1 MREGMGKGKDRAHPH
16 GCSSEL
22 SLPHSTTRERGLTL
36 QRTSKAMHLR
46 PRSRHHEGVNTTA
59 RL

>member
-22 SLPHSTTRERGLTL
+22 SLPHSTGE
-36 QRTSKAMHLR
+36 K
-46 PRSRHHEGVNTTA
+46 EG
-59 RL
+59 